1 MRKTLGALLAI
12 AIAVVGTPITTL
24 AGQKIAGGPSAQ
36 ADKTGNIIGKVTD
49 IKPGQDITVQLRNA
63 QGQLVGGPVAPGPT
77 GDFTF
82 SGLNPGTY
90 TIQVVQGT
98 RVLPL
103 TVTVAAG
110 QTATVTLSAAA
121 LGAALAAGAT
131 TGGLLGMSTTLAIT
145 TITIGGLAIAT
156 IAFTA
161 TQPTASGSR

>member
-1 MRKTLGALLAI
+1 MRKTLAALLAI

-36 ADKTGNIIGKVTD
+36 PDKTGNIIGKLTD

-77 GDFTF
+77 GEFTF
-82 SGLNPGTY
+82 SGLTPGTY
-90 TIQVVQGT
+90 TVQVVQGT
-98 RVLPL
+98 QVLPL

-121 LGAALAAGAT
+121 LSAALAAGAT
-131 TGGLLGMSTTLAIT
+131 GGILGMSTTLALT
-145 TITIGGLAIAT
+145 TFTIGGIVIGT
-156 IAFTA
+156 IAYVA
-161 TQPTASGSR
+161 TKETASGSR